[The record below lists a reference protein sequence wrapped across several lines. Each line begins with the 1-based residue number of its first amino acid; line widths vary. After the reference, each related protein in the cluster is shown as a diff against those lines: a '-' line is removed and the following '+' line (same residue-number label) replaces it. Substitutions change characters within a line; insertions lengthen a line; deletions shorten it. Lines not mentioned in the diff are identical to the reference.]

1 MDFKIRDNFF
11 NFQWSTQNQQDI
23 CQYFVLNESLEYI
36 EKHDPEIFIQKKITG
51 ENILTKCGKNINN
64 YSQRTKIKNSQS
76 IKITI
81 KYFNVSDL
89 TLSQKVI
96 HALSYLS

>member
-1 MDFKIRDNFF
+1 M
-11 NFQWSTQNQQDI
+11 
-23 CQYFVLNESLEYI
+23 
-36 EKHDPEIFIQKKITG
+36 KKITW

-64 YSQRTKIKNSQS
+64 YSQSIKIKNSQS

-81 KYFNVSDL
+81 KYLNVSDL

-96 HALSYLS
+96 HALSYLF